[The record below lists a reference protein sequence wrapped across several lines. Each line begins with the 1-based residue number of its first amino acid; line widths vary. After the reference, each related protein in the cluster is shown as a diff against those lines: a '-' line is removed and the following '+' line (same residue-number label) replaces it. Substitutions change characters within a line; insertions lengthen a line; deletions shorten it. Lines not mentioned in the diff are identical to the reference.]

1 MFCCWLAAARVY
13 AQAPLDVAR
22 DLYATA
28 DYEKALTL
36 LDDLIARNEIGQKR
50 QEAELYRALCFLAL
64 GKRDDADRAVETIV
78 QRDPLYRAP
87 EDIAPRM
94 RTAFGDAKKRL
105 LPSIIQQHYNAA
117 KAAFDAKDFGAAG
130 EGFQRV
136 LDAIN
141 DPDMKH
147 AASQSPLADLKTLA
161 SGFRDLSVQTDPGAA
176 ARRRDAGHAAA
187 GAAGAGAVAGRAA
200 SKIYNGTEPGVIPPV
215 VIMQEFPKFPGRVPS
230 GGILG
235 AVDIVI
241 DQTGSVESASMQTP
255 VLSGYDAI
263 VVQAAR
269 NWRYQ
274 PARVNGQPVKFRK
287 SIRITVV
294 PELAAR
300 HELSSLSST
309 PNSQNPNSQR
319 PWELGF
325 GLIVWELELS

>member
-1 MFCCWLAAARVY
+1 MKFSRIVLTCVVLLLAGAARVY

-28 DYEKALTL
+28 DYEKALGL
-36 LDDLIARNEIGQKR
+36 LDDMISRNEIGQKR

-117 KAAFDAKDFGAAG
+117 KAAFDAKEFGVAG

-147 AASQSPLADLKTLA
+147 AASQSPLVDLKTLA
-161 SGFRDLSVQTDPGAA
+161 SGFRDLSVQAVPPPPPVAA
-176 ARRRDAGHAAA
+176 MLALPPPVQQVQAQSQT
-187 GAAGAGAVAGRAA
+187 A
-200 SKIYNGTEPGVIPPV
+200 SKIYSLTDPGVIPPV
-215 VIMQEFPKFPGRVPS
+215 VISQDFPKFPGRVPT

-241 DQTGSVESASMQTP
+241 DQNGSVESAAMQTP
-255 VLSGYDAI
+255 VVSGYDSI

-274 PARVNGQPVKFRK
+274 PAKVNGQPVKFRK

-294 PELAAR
+294 PDRAG
-300 HELSSLSST
+300 T
-309 PNSQNPNSQR
+309 N
-319 PWELGF
+319 
-325 GLIVWELELS
+325 

>member
-1 MFCCWLAAARVY
+1 MKFSRIVLTCVVLLLAGAARVY

-28 DYEKALTL
+28 DYEKALGL
-36 LDDLIARNEIGQKR
+36 LDDMISRNEVGQKR

-117 KAAFDAKDFGAAG
+117 KAAFDAKEFGVAG

-147 AASQSPLADLKTLA
+147 AASQSPLVDLKTLA
-161 SGFRDLSVQTDPGAA
+161 SGFRDLSVQAVPPPPPVAA
-176 ARRRDAGHAAA
+176 MLALPPPVQQVQAQSQTA
-187 GAAGAGAVAGRAA
+187 
-200 SKIYNGTEPGVIPPV
+200 KIYSLTDSGVIPPV
-215 VIMQEFPKFPGRVPS
+215 VISQDFPKFPGRVPT

-241 DQTGSVESASMQTP
+241 DQNGSVESAAMQTP
-255 VLSGYDAI
+255 VLSGYDSI

-294 PELAAR
+294 PDRAG
-300 HELSSLSST
+300 T
-309 PNSQNPNSQR
+309 N
-319 PWELGF
+319 
-325 GLIVWELELS
+325 

>member
-1 MFCCWLAAARVY
+1 MKFLRIVLTCVVLLLAGAARVY

-36 LDDLIARNEIGQKR
+36 LDDLIARDEMGQKR

-105 LPSIIQQHYNAA
+105 LPAIIQQHYNNA

-147 AASQSPLADLKTLA
+147 AAAQSPLVDLKTLA
-161 SGFRDLSVQTDPGAA
+161 SGFRDLSVQATPPPPPVAA
-176 ARRRDAGHAAA
+176 ILATPPPVQQVQAQSQ
-187 GAAGAGAVAGRAA
+187 AVAVAVSA
-200 SKIYNGTEPGVIPPV
+200 SKIYSINDPGVIPPV
-215 VIMQEFPKFPGRVPS
+215 VIMQEFPKFPGRVPT

-255 VLSGYDAI
+255 VLSGYDNM

-269 NWRYQ
+269 AWRYQ

-294 PELAAR
+294 PDR
-300 HELSSLSST
+300 VGT
-309 PNSQNPNSQR
+309 N
-319 PWELGF
+319 
-325 GLIVWELELS
+325 

>member
-1 MFCCWLAAARVY
+1 MKVLRIALTCVVLLLVAAPRVY

-36 LDDLIARNEIGQKR
+36 LDDVIARSETAKTR
-50 QEAELYRALCFLAL
+50 QEAELYRALCYLAL

-87 EDIAPRM
+87 DDIAPRM

-105 LPSIIQQHYNAA
+105 LPSIIQQHYNSA
-117 KAAFDAKDFGAAG
+117 KAAFDAKDFGVAG
-130 EGFQRV
+130 DGFQRV
-136 LDAIN
+136 LDALN

-147 AASQSPLADLKTLA
+147 AAAVSPLADLKTLA
-161 SGFRDLSVQTDPGAA
+161 SGFRDLSVQTNSPAPPVAA
-176 ARRRDAGHAAA
+176 MLAVPPPVQAVQAQSQVHAAA
-187 GAAGAGAVAGRAA
+187 
-200 SKIYNGTEPGVIPPV
+200 KIYTGTEAGVIPPV
-215 VIMQEFPKFPGRVPS
+215 AISQEFPKYPGRVPS
-230 GGILG
+230 GGIAG
-235 AVDIVI
+235 AVEIVI
-241 DQTGSVESASMQTP
+241 DQNGSVESAAMQTP
-255 VLSGYDAI
+255 VLSGYDSI

-294 PELAAR
+294 PDR
-300 HELSSLSST
+300 VGI
-309 PNSQNPNSQR
+309 N
-319 PWELGF
+319 
-325 GLIVWELELS
+325 

>member
-1 MFCCWLAAARVY
+1 MKLLKIVLTCVVLLLAGAARVY

-36 LDDLIARNEIGQKR
+36 LDDLISREMGPKR

-105 LPSIIQQHYNAA
+105 LPTIIQQHYNAA
-117 KAAFDAKDFGAAG
+117 KAAFDAKDFGTAG

-147 AASQSPLADLKTLA
+147 AASQSPLVDLKTLA
-161 SGFRDLSVQTDPGAA
+161 SGFRDLSVQATPAPPPVAA
-176 ARRRDAGHAAA
+176 ILATPPPVPQVQAQSQ
-187 GAAGAGAVAGRAA
+187 AVSA
-200 SKIYNGTEPGVIPPV
+200 SRIYSSLDSGVIPPV
-215 VIMQEFPKFPGRVPS
+215 VIMQEFPKYPGRVPQ

-255 VLSGYDAI
+255 VLSGYDAMI
-263 VVQAAR
+263 VQAAR
-269 NWRYQ
+269 AWRYQ

-294 PELAAR
+294 PDR
-300 HELSSLSST
+300 VGT
-309 PNSQNPNSQR
+309 N
-319 PWELGF
+319 
-325 GLIVWELELS
+325 

>member
-1 MFCCWLAAARVY
+1 MQFIRVVLTCVVLLLAAAARVY

-22 DLYATA
+22 DLYASA
-28 DYEKALTL
+28 DYERALGL
-36 LDDLIARNEIGQKR
+36 LDDLIARNDAGQKR

-64 GKRDDADRAVETIV
+64 GKRDDADRSVETIV

-87 EDIAPRM
+87 DDIAPRR

-105 LPSIIQQHYNAA
+105 LPAIIQQHYNTA
-117 KAAFDAKDFGAAG
+117 KMAFDNKDFGLAG

-147 AASQSPLADLKTLA
+147 AASQSPLVDLKTLA
-161 SGFRDLSVQTDPGAA
+161 SGFRDLSVQATPAPPPVAA
-176 ARRRDAGHAAA
+176 ILATPPPVQQVQAQSQ
-187 GAAGAGAVAGRAA
+187 AVSA
-200 SKIYNGTEPGVIPPV
+200 SRIYSSLDSGVIPPV
-215 VIMQEFPKFPGRVPS
+215 VIMQEFPKYPGRVPQ

-255 VLSGYDAI
+255 VLSGYDAM

-269 NWRYQ
+269 AWRYQ
-274 PARVNGQPVKFRK
+274 PARVNGQPVRFRK

-294 PELAAR
+294 PDR
-300 HELSSLSST
+300 VGT
-309 PNSQNPNSQR
+309 N
-319 PWELGF
+319 
-325 GLIVWELELS
+325 

>member
-1 MFCCWLAAARVY
+1 MKLLKIVLTCVVLLLAGAARVY

-36 LDDLIARNEIGQKR
+36 LDDLISHEMGPKR

-105 LPSIIQQHYNAA
+105 LPTIIQQHYNAA
-117 KAAFDAKDFGAAG
+117 KAAFDAKDFGTAG

-147 AASQSPLADLKTLA
+147 AASQSPLVDLKTLA
-161 SGFRDLSVQTDPGAA
+161 SGFRDLSVQATPAPPPVAA
-176 ARRRDAGHAAA
+176 ILATPPPVSQVQAQSQ
-187 GAAGAGAVAGRAA
+187 AVSA
-200 SKIYNGTEPGVIPPV
+200 SRIYSSLDSGVIPPV
-215 VIMQEFPKFPGRVPS
+215 VIMQEFPKYPGRVPQ

-255 VLSGYDAI
+255 VLSGYDAMI
-263 VVQAAR
+263 VQAAR
-269 NWRYQ
+269 AWRYQ

-294 PELAAR
+294 PDR
-300 HELSSLSST
+300 VGT
-309 PNSQNPNSQR
+309 N
-319 PWELGF
+319 
-325 GLIVWELELS
+325 

>member
-1 MFCCWLAAARVY
+1 MKFLRIVLTCVVLLLAGAARVY

-36 LDDLIARNEIGQKR
+36 LDDLIARNEMGQKR

-105 LPSIIQQHYNAA
+105 LPAIIQQHYNNA

-147 AASQSPLADLKTLA
+147 AASQSPLVDLKTLA
-161 SGFRDLSVQTDPGAA
+161 SGFRDLSVQATPPPPPVAA
-176 ARRRDAGHAAA
+176 ILATPPPVQQVQAQSQ
-187 GAAGAGAVAGRAA
+187 AVAVTVAA
-200 SKIYNGTEPGVIPPV
+200 SRIYTSIDPGVIPPV
-215 VIMQEFPKFPGRVPS
+215 VIMQEFPKFPGRVPT

-241 DQTGSVESASMQTP
+241 DQTGAVESASMQTP
-255 VLSGYDAI
+255 VLSGYDAM

-269 NWRYQ
+269 AWRYQ

-294 PELAAR
+294 PDR
-300 HELSSLSST
+300 VGT
-309 PNSQNPNSQR
+309 N
-319 PWELGF
+319 
-325 GLIVWELELS
+325 

>member
-1 MFCCWLAAARVY
+1 MKFLRIVLTCVVLLLAGAARVY

-22 DLYATA
+22 DLYASA
-28 DYEKALTL
+28 DYEKALGL
-36 LDDLIARNEIGQKR
+36 LDDMISRNEIGQKR

-117 KAAFDAKDFGAAG
+117 KAAFDAKDFGVAG

-141 DPDMKH
+141 DPDMKN
-147 AASQSPLADLKTLA
+147 AASQSPLVDLKTLA
-161 SGFRDLSVQTDPGAA
+161 SGFRDLSVQTVPPPPPVAA
-176 ARRRDAGHAAA
+176 MLALPPP
-187 GAAGAGAVAGRAA
+187 VQQVQKQSQTV
-200 SKIYNGTEPGVIPPV
+200 SKVYSLTDSGVIPPV
-215 VIMQEFPKFPGRVPS
+215 VISQDFPKFPGRVPA

-241 DQTGSVESASMQTP
+241 DQNGSVESAAMQTP

-263 VVQAAR
+263 VLQAAR
-269 NWRYQ
+269 NWKYQ

-294 PELAAR
+294 PDRAG
-300 HELSSLSST
+300 T
-309 PNSQNPNSQR
+309 N
-319 PWELGF
+319 
-325 GLIVWELELS
+325 

>member
-1 MFCCWLAAARVY
+1 MKLLKIVLTCVVLLLAGAARVH

-36 LDDLIARNEIGQKR
+36 LDDLISREMGPKR

-105 LPSIIQQHYNAA
+105 LPTIIQQHYNAA
-117 KAAFDAKDFGAAG
+117 KAAFDAKDFGTAG

-147 AASQSPLADLKTLA
+147 AASQSPLVDLKTLA
-161 SGFRDLSVQTDPGAA
+161 SGFRDLSVQATPPPPPVAA
-176 ARRRDAGHAAA
+176 ILATPPPVPQVQAQSQ
-187 GAAGAGAVAGRAA
+187 AVSA
-200 SKIYNGTEPGVIPPV
+200 SRIYSSLDSGVIPPV
-215 VIMQEFPKFPGRVPS
+215 VIMQEFPKYPGRVPQ

-255 VLSGYDAI
+255 VLSGYDAMI
-263 VVQAAR
+263 VQAAR
-269 NWRYQ
+269 AWRYQ

-294 PELAAR
+294 PDR
-300 HELSSLSST
+300 VGT
-309 PNSQNPNSQR
+309 N
-319 PWELGF
+319 
-325 GLIVWELELS
+325 

>member
-1 MFCCWLAAARVY
+1 MKLLRIVLTCVVLLVAGAARVY

-36 LDDLIARNEIGQKR
+36 LDDLISREMGPTR

-105 LPSIIQQHYNAA
+105 LPSIIQQHYNTA
-117 KAAFDAKDFGAAG
+117 KAAFDAKDFGTAG

-147 AASQSPLADLKTLA
+147 AASQSPLVDLKTLA
-161 SGFRDLSVQTDPGAA
+161 SGFRDLSVQ
-176 ARRRDAGHAAA
+176 
-187 GAAGAGAVAGRAA
+187 AVPKPPPVEAILATPPPVPIVQAQSQAVSATR
-200 SKIYNGTEPGVIPPV
+200 IYSSLDNGVIPPV
-215 VIMQEFPKFPGRVPS
+215 VIMQEFPKYPGRVPQ

-241 DQTGSVESASMQTP
+241 DQTGAVESASMQTP
-255 VLSGYDAI
+255 VLSGYDAM
-263 VVQAAR
+263 VMQAAR
-269 NWRYQ
+269 SWRYQ

-294 PELAAR
+294 PDR
-300 HELSSLSST
+300 VGT
-309 PNSQNPNSQR
+309 N
-319 PWELGF
+319 
-325 GLIVWELELS
+325 

>member
-1 MFCCWLAAARVY
+1 MKLLRIVLTCVVLLLAGAARVY

-36 LDDLIARNEIGQKR
+36 LDDLISREMGPKR

-87 EDIAPRM
+87 EDLAPRM

-117 KAAFDAKDFGAAG
+117 KAAFDAKDFGTAG

-136 LDAIN
+136 VDAIN

-147 AASQSPLADLKTLA
+147 AASQSPLVDLKTLA
-161 SGFRDLSVQTDPGAA
+161 SGFRDLSVQATPAPPPVAA
-176 ARRRDAGHAAA
+176 ILATPPPVQQVQAQSQ
-187 GAAGAGAVAGRAA
+187 AVSA
-200 SKIYNGTEPGVIPPV
+200 SRIYSSLDRGVIPPV
-215 VIMQEFPKFPGRVPS
+215 VIMQEFPKYPGRVPQ

-255 VLSGYDAI
+255 VLSGYDAMI
-263 VVQAAR
+263 VQAAR
-269 NWRYQ
+269 AWRYQ

-294 PELAAR
+294 PDR
-300 HELSSLSST
+300 VGT
-309 PNSQNPNSQR
+309 N
-319 PWELGF
+319 
-325 GLIVWELELS
+325 

>member
-1 MFCCWLAAARVY
+1 MKFLRIVLTCVVLLLAGAARVY

-36 LDDLIARNEIGQKR
+36 LDDLIARSETGQNR

-105 LPSIIQQHYNAA
+105 LPSIIQQHYNNA

-147 AASQSPLADLKTLA
+147 AASQSPLVDLKTLA
-161 SGFRDLSVQTDPGAA
+161 SGFRDLSVQATPPPPPVAA
-176 ARRRDAGHAAA
+176 ILATPPPVPQVQAQSQ
-187 GAAGAGAVAGRAA
+187 AVAVAA
-200 SKIYNGTEPGVIPPV
+200 SRIYTNNDPGVIPPV
-215 VIMQEFPKFPGRVPS
+215 VIMQEFPKYPGRVPT

-235 AVDIVI
+235 AVEIVI

-255 VLSGYDAI
+255 VLSGYDAMI
-263 VVQAAR
+263 VQAAR
-269 NWRYQ
+269 AWRYQ

-294 PELAAR
+294 PDR
-300 HELSSLSST
+300 VGT
-309 PNSQNPNSQR
+309 N
-319 PWELGF
+319 
-325 GLIVWELELS
+325 

>member
-1 MFCCWLAAARVY
+1 MKLLRIALTCVVLLVAGAARVY
-13 AQAPLDVAR
+13 AQAPLDLAR

-36 LDDLIARNEIGQKR
+36 LDDLISREMGPKR

-117 KAAFDAKDFGAAG
+117 KAAFDAKDFGTAG

-141 DPDMKH
+141 DPDMKN
-147 AASQSPLADLKTLA
+147 AASQSPLVDLKTLA
-161 SGFRDLSVQTDPGAA
+161 SGFRDLSVQAVPKPPPVAA
-176 ARRRDAGHAAA
+176 MLATPPPVPQVQAQSQ
-187 GAAGAGAVAGRAA
+187 AVSAFR
-200 SKIYNGTEPGVIPPV
+200 IYTLNDQGVIPPV
-215 VIMQEFPKFPGRVPS
+215 VIMQEFPKYPGRVPQ

-235 AVDIVI
+235 AVDVVI
-241 DQTGSVESASMQTP
+241 DQTGAVESASMQTP
-255 VLSGYDAI
+255 VLSGYDAM

-269 NWRYQ
+269 TWRYQ

-294 PELAAR
+294 PDR
-300 HELSSLSST
+300 VGVGT
-309 PNSQNPNSQR
+309 N
-319 PWELGF
+319 
-325 GLIVWELELS
+325 

>member
-1 MFCCWLAAARVY
+1 MKLLRIALTCVVLLVAGAVRVY

-22 DLYATA
+22 DLYASA

-36 LDDLIARNEIGQKR
+36 LDDLVAREMGPKR

-141 DPDMKH
+141 DPDMKN
-147 AASQSPLADLKTLA
+147 AASQSPLVDLKTLA
-161 SGFRDLSVQTDPGAA
+161 SGFRDLSVQAVPKPPPVAA
-176 ARRRDAGHAAA
+176 MLATPPPVPQVQAQSQ
-187 GAAGAGAVAGRAA
+187 VVSA
-200 SKIYNGTEPGVIPPV
+200 SKIYTSLDSGVIPPV
-215 VIMQEFPKFPGRVPS
+215 AIMQEFPKYPGRVPQ

-255 VLSGYDAI
+255 VLSGYDAM

-269 NWRYQ
+269 QWRYQ

-294 PELAAR
+294 PDR
-300 HELSSLSST
+300 VGT
-309 PNSQNPNSQR
+309 N
-319 PWELGF
+319 
-325 GLIVWELELS
+325 